1 MTLPSKGGGSFRRS
15 APGRD
20 FDFLIVGGGVTG
32 CVMASLLVNRKLA
45 APGRVAIVADGAQDP
60 AAPAVPDSEWD
71 LRVFA
76 LSRASQRLLTICG
89 AWQLLPAQKFHAYER
104 MCVWDALGGI
114 PRGGHPLGG
123 IPRGGIPLGGT
134 SRAVTPPA
142 GISRGE
148 TLPGHIA
155 RAGEPAGAGVL
166 RFDCAELGEP
176 NLGYIVE
183 GRALQT
189 ACRRA
194 AATAGAV
201 SIEAGIVNILVD
213 AAQVRVGLSD
223 DRELQCQLL
232 IAADGADSAAR
243 KLLGIDTAGHSY
255 HQEAL
260 VAHVRT
266 AIPHGNTAWQRF
278 LPGGPLAFLPL
289 PDGRSSIV
297 WSTARPEARRLRA
310 LAPAAFG
317 AALERASG
325 EVLGAC
331 ELTTPIASFPLRL
344 QYALDYAR
352 PRAVLVGDAAHAV
365 HPLAGQ
371 GLNLGLLDC
380 AVLAEVLGG
389 DQRGPRDAVAGG
401 PACFGEHK
409 LLRRYERRRKA
420 ENLLSATVFDSLER
434 LFSND
439 SPLLA
444 RLRIAG
450 LTAVGRVPFLKRE
463 LAARALGLSGDVPA
477 FLRSGPG

>member
-1 MTLPSKGGGSFRRS
+1 MIIRRG

-20 FDFLIVGGGVTG
+20 FDFLIVGGGITG

-45 APGRVAIVADGAQDP
+45 APGRVAIVAEGAQ
-60 AAPAVPDSEWD
+60 PAVVAAVADSEWD

-76 LSRASQRLLTICG
+76 LSRASQRLRTLCG
-89 AWQLLPAQKFHAYER
+89 AWQLLPTQKYNAYER
-104 MCVWDALGGI
+104 MCVWDA
-114 PRGGHPLGG
+114 RGGHPLGG
-123 IPRGGIPLGGT
+123 PPLGGT
-134 SRAVTPPA
+134 PRGGAPA
-142 GISRGE
+142 GTDS
-148 TLPGHIA
+148 LS
-155 RAGEPAGAGVL
+155 
-166 RFDCAELGEP
+166 FDCAELGEP

-194 AATAGAV
+194 ATAAGAV
-201 SIEAGIVNILVD
+201 FIDAGILEILVD
-213 AAQVRVGLSD
+213 EAHVSVNLSD
-223 DRELQCQLL
+223 ERDLQGQLL
-232 IAADGADSAAR
+232 IAADGADSTAR
-243 KLLGIDTAGHSY
+243 KLLGIDTAGHAY
-255 HQEAL
+255 HQDAL

-266 AIPHGNTAWQRF
+266 ALSHRNTAWQRF
-278 LPGGPLAFLPL
+278 LPLGPLAFLPL

-297 WSTARPEARRLRA
+297 WTTARPEALRLRSLDA
-310 LAPAAFG
+310 AAFG
-317 AALERASG
+317 AELEIASG

-331 ELTTPIASFPLRL
+331 ELTTPVASFPLKL

-389 DQRGPRDAVAGG
+389 DSRDLRSATLGG
-401 PACFGEHK
+401 PVRFGEHK
-409 LLRRYERRRKA
+409 LLRRYERRRKS
-420 ENLLSATVFDSLER
+420 ENVLAATVFDGLER

-439 SPLLA
+439 STVLA

-450 LTAVGRVPFLKRE
+450 LGAVGRVPFVKRE
-463 LAARALGLSGDVPA
+463 LASRALGLSGDVPA
-477 FLRSGPG
+477 FLRAGSD

>member
-1 MTLPSKGGGSFRRS
+1 MTQPLSGGGSIRGG

-20 FDFLIVGGGVTG
+20 FDFLIVGAGITA
-32 CVMASLLVNRKLA
+32 CAMASLLVNRKLA
-45 APGRVAIVADGAQDP
+45 APGRVAIVAGGAQP
-60 AAPAVPDSEWD
+60 TAVPAVADSDWD

-89 AWQLLPAQKFHAYER
+89 AWRLLPTQKYNAYER
-104 MCVWDALGGI
+104 MCVWDARGGPPPGGT
-114 PRGGHPLGG
+114 PRGGP
-123 IPRGGIPLGGT
+123 
-134 SRAVTPPA
+134 
-142 GISRGE
+142 E
-148 TLPGHIA
+148 
-155 RAGEPAGAGVL
+155 GAGSL
-166 RFDCAELGEP
+166 SFDCAELGEP

-194 AATAGAV
+194 ATAAGAV
-201 SIEAGIVNILVD
+201 FIDAGILEILVD
-213 AAQVRVGLSD
+213 EAHVRVSLSD
-223 DRELQCQLL
+223 DRNLQCQLL

-243 KLLGIDTAGHSY
+243 RLLGIDTAGHAY
-255 HQEAL
+255 HQDAL

-266 AIPHGNTAWQRF
+266 AISHRNTAWQRF
-278 LPGGPLAFLPL
+278 LPLGPLAFLPL

-297 WSTARPEARRLRA
+297 WSTARPEALRLRSLDA
-310 LAPAAFG
+310 DAFG
-317 AALERASG
+317 AELTLASG
-325 EVLGAC
+325 EVLGEC
-331 ELTTPIASFPLRL
+331 EVTTPIASFPLKL

-389 DQRGPRDAVAGG
+389 DSSGLGGGAG
-401 PACFGEHK
+401 FGEHK
-409 LLRRYERRRKA
+409 LLRRYERRRKS
-420 ENLLSATVFDSLER
+420 ENVLAATVFDGLER

-439 SPLLA
+439 STVLA

-450 LTAVGRVPFLKRE
+450 LGAVGRVPFLKRE
-463 LAARALGLSGDVPA
+463 LATRALGLSGDVPA
-477 FLRSGPG
+477 FLRAGPDQEPV